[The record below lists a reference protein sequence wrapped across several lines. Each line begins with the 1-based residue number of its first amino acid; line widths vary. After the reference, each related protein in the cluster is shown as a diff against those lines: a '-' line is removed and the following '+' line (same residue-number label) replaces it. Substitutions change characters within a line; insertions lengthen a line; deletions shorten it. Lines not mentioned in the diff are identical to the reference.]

1 MNERRRPYT
10 LKRRA
15 ERQAETRRRIVEATS
30 ELHCTIGPTRTTV
43 SAIAE
48 LAGVQRHTVYDHFP
62 DELLLFQACGQ
73 HFAATHPPP
82 DVTRWRSAEGG
93 LRELYAYYEA
103 NAQAIELVLRDSALV
118 PVGRGLLALQ
128 GAAAQALAPR
138 PAALPVL
145 RVVTAFATWRELTG
159 SGLTSRA
166 AARAMAR
173 LISSP
178 DADRD
183 RLRRARQP
191 ARAGGGAP
199 RPRSGPA

>member
-1 MNERRRPYT
+1 MNNRQRPYT
-10 LKRRA
+10 LRRRA
-15 ERQAETRRRIVEATS
+15 ERQAETRRRIIEATS
-30 ELHCTIGPTRTTV
+30 ELHSTVGPARTTI

-62 DELLLFQACGQ
+62 DERLLFRACGQ
-73 HFAATHPPP
+73 HFLASHPPP
-82 DVTRWRSAEGG
+82 DVTRWRSVEGG
-93 LRELYAYYEA
+93 LRELYEYYES
-103 NAQAIELVLRDSALV
+103 NAQAIDLVLRDSTVV
-118 PVGRGLLALQ
+118 PVGRGLVALQ
-128 GAAAQALAPR
+128 GEAAQALAPR

-145 RVVTAFATWRELTG
+145 RVATAFATWRELTG

-191 ARAGGGAP
+191 AGAP
-199 RPRSGPA
+199 GRAARRRSGPA